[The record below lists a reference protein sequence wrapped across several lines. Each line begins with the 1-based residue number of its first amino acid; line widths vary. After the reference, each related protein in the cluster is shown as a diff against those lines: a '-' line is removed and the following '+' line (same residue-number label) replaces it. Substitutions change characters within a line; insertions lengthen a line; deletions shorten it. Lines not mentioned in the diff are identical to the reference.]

1 MATYLFGF
9 LTDDFFGRV
18 VVTSSG
24 QTVAQLAEQ
33 LTAWS
38 WSPEAASPFVV
49 TNEAGNELDRD
60 STLAQAGLTNGDI
73 FTVRRSP

>member
-1 MATYLFGF
+1 MYLFGY

-18 VVTSSG
+18 VVAPSG
-24 QTVAQLAEQ
+24 HTVAQLAKQ

-38 WSPEAASPFVV
+38 WSPEAEAPFVV
-49 TNEAGNELDRD
+49 TNEAGAELDAD
-60 STLAQAGLTNGDI
+60 VTIADAGLGNGDI

>member
-1 MATYLFGF
+1 MATYLFGY

-18 VVTSSG
+18 VVAPSG

-38 WSPEAASPFVV
+38 WSPEAEARFVV
-49 TNEAGNELDRD
+49 TNEAGDDLDAD
-60 STLAQAGLTNGDI
+60 ATLADAGLGNGDI
-73 FTVRRSP
+73 FTVRRLP